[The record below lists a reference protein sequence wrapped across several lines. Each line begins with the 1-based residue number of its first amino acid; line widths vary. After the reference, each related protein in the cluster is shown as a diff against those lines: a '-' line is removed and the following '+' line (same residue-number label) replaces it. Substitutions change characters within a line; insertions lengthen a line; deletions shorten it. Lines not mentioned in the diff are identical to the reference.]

1 MAASDLRLLDAVKR
15 RDHKGFAA
23 LLRTKAEVNA
33 TQPDGATALAWASY
47 LDDRESAVALLAAGA
62 KVNTADEYGETPLT
76 LACSMRKRTID
87 GGVVRQ
93 VINDLDI
100 SRFMTD
106 VEATSTVSQLRS
118 QTSLSPDPVLQLPES
133 HHEGKDI
140 YKPVLASYKRAE
152 DKLSPAEAQ
161 QHMQDVSRLLRT
173 WRSG

>member
-1 MAASDLRLLDAVKR
+1 
-15 RDHKGFAA
+15 
-23 LLRTKAEVNA
+23 
-33 TQPDGATALAWASY
+33 
-47 LDDRESAVALLAAGA
+47 
-62 KVNTADEYGETPLT
+62 
-76 LACSMRKRTID
+76 
-87 GGVVRQ
+87 

-106 VEATSTVSQLRS
+106 GEPTSTLSQLRS
-118 QTSLSPDPVLQLPES
+118 QVSLSSDPVLQVPES

-140 YKPVLASYKRAE
+140 YRPVLASHKRGE